1 MRRRRRRGRS
11 KHEVELNLAAM
22 LDMAFQLLAFFI
34 LTFRP
39 SPVEGELALN
49 LPPPRAI
56 AAPIDSNQ
64 PAEGAGGPVVE
75 TSFMIGVRAD
85 GEGHV
90 AGVQLDFGGMAFTGP
105 ANEANLKYLD
115 GRLRDIFSAQSEEY
129 DQVVVSVD
137 PDLRFDELMKIVDV
151 CLKQKMPNGKPL
163 SKLSFA
169 EMPPGNP
176 AP

>member
-1 MRRRRRRGRS
+1 MRRRRHRGRA

-49 LPPPRAI
+49 LPPPRAV
-56 AAPIDSNQ
+56 ARPVEAGQ
-64 PAEGAGGPVVE
+64 PTEGPGQETVD
-75 TSFMIGVRAD
+75 TSFMVGVRAD
-85 GEGHV
+85 GEGYV

-105 ANEANLKYLD
+105 ANEEHLRYLD
-115 GRLRDIFSAQSEEY
+115 GRLRDIFSSQSEPY

-137 PDLRFDELMKIVDV
+137 PTLRFDELMKIVDV
-151 CLKQKMPNGKPL
+151 CLKQKMPDGQPL

-176 AP
+176 PP

>member
-1 MRRRRRRGRS
+1 MRRRRHRGRA
-11 KHEVELNLAAM
+11 KHDVELNLAAM

-49 LPPPRAI
+49 LPPPRAV
-56 AAPIDSNQ
+56 AGPIQ
-64 PAEGAGGPVVE
+64 AGQEAEGTGPPPVE
-75 TSFMIGVRAD
+75 TSFMLGVRAD
-85 GEGHV
+85 AEGHV

-105 ANEANLKYLD
+105 ANEANLRYLD
-115 GRLRDIFSAQSEEY
+115 GRLRDIFSSQGEPY

-137 PDLRFDELMKIVDV
+137 PTLRFDELMKIVDV
-151 CLKQKMPNGKPL
+151 CLKQKMPGGQPL

-176 AP
+176 PP

>member
-1 MRRRRRRGRS
+1 MRRRRHRGRA

-49 LPPPRAI
+49 LPPPRAV
-56 AAPIDSNQ
+56 ASSVEAGQ
-64 PAEGAGGPVVE
+64 PPEGEGRETVE
-75 TSFMIGVRAD
+75 TSFMVGVRAD
-85 GEGHV
+85 GEGYV
-90 AGVQLDFGGMAFTGP
+90 AGVQLDFGGMAFTGQ
-105 ANEANLKYLD
+105 ATEANLRYLD
-115 GRLRDIFSAQSEEY
+115 GRLRDIFSSQSEEY

-137 PDLRFDELMKIVDV
+137 PGLRFDELMKIVDV
-151 CLKQKMPNGKPL
+151 CLKQKMPNGQPL

-169 EMPPGNP
+169 EMPAGNP
-176 AP
+176 PP